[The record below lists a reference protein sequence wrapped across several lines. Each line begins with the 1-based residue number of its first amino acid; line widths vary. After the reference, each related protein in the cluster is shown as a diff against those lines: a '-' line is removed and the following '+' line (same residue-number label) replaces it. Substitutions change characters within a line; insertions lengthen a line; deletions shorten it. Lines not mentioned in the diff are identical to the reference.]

1 METKK
6 ERKTI
11 VQGIL
16 FVVASAVL
24 FGVNPS
30 LQKLV
35 LQEGVTPVALIGLNY
50 FVVAVLS
57 FGVCCAKRKIL
68 IYYILIE
75 DKWVSCSP
83 WGCSEWGAQVF
94 F

>member
-57 FGVCCAKRKIL
+57 FGVCCAKRKSLYI
-68 IYYILIE
+68 IY
-75 DKWVSCSP
+75 
-83 WGCSEWGAQVF
+83 
-94 F
+94 